1 MLGRTVTYGTDRSS
15 ETRLSKFTRF
25 CPQPPDT
32 PTLGPHSW
40 RRNRGMVM
48 RYLDET
54 DDVPTRIVKVI
65 GDMCGILTYTVMVL
79 YAVMH

>member
-1 MLGRTVTYGTDRSS
+1 
-15 ETRLSKFTRF
+15 
-25 CPQPPDT
+25 
-32 PTLGPHSW
+32 
-40 RRNRGMVM
+40 MVM

-65 GDMCGILTYTVMVL
+65 GDMCGILTYTMMVL